1 MTQINNE
8 DIKSTITTLVSKVDE
23 DITVIQEYILNRLYE
38 LCEISKQKG
47 INDFGWKGPVP
58 DDDYDNYDDDEEYL
72 YDDFCDSQFSFIIMD
87 DFSYQTHEYLITRF
101 RFDYDRNELIGTEY
115 FDDNT
120 RELQTGRYIRFT
132 KTDKCNWRTGYY
144 LVKMIEQE
152 LGVE

>member
-23 DITVIQEYILNRLYE
+23 DITVIQKYILNRLYE

-101 RFDYDRNELIGTEY
+101 RFDYDRNELVGTEY
-115 FDDNT
+115 YDDDT
-120 RELQTGRYIRFT
+120 RELRTGCHIRFT
-132 KTDKCNWRTGYY
+132 KSDKCNWRTGYY